1 MNLMKQN
8 LLPIGRNGEPGTDFI
23 RCQGRRACSTC
34 LFERKPVMVTLSR
47 RNSVKKGKRP
57 KRIHSFEG
65 IPYLESLK
73 RNAGVS
79 DEAIT
84 CIRRLET
91 VWKFSSNNRKAKGLL
106 RLLKKEE
113 LWIAVYRKLSLNK
126 EALRA
131 GGGKGTIDGTSI
143 KALRKLKNIV
153 SSGNEPVAI
162 IYKANLLKPKEYN
175 PLDILKCQGKVI
187 QEVLRILLECVYE
200 PRFYENSHGFRPRR
214 SQHTCLR
221 QIRRDFE
228 GAKWVIKGDVGKC
241 FDTINHAT
249 YRKCL
254 SLTIDDKPFVNLII
268 RGLRSKIL
276 VSSET
281 LECTSSKTPLGTCN
295 QLLSN
300 IVLHQLDRFISR
312 LKRRVNKGQ
321 QQKKYPEYVRLKNHW
336 VMKTSKTAIDF
347 KITPVSDS
355 HHQGLDYARYTYD
368 FIIGVN
374 GPRELA
380 VRVKMLITRF
390 LKQRLFLELSE
401 DQMVIAQISK
411 NFVPFLGYCIR
422 KRPSAVRKHTRGP
435 ANYTRT
441 QPISPGRLVIL
452 VDVKKVVQ
460 SLAYKGFCSASEPI
474 PNFRFMHQSQSYTI
488 ARANSILR
496 GLNEYY
502 RISENRKA
510 AISYFS
516 YLVRNSIAKMFA
528 AKYKL
533 GSVTHVFKK
542 AGKALKNPLKSKT
555 SSTGA
560 VFKKNGQRVKS
571 TESTKIKNVVNDTI
585 PKLLYVK
592 HADIQKPDLSPLVR
606 KWNPWKRLEKK
617 LFYNNMIYI
626 EESGACCSKYS

>member
-8 LLPIGRNGEPGTDFI
+8 LLPIGRNGEPGSDFI
-23 RCQGRRACSTC
+23 RCQGRRACSTR
-34 LFERKPVMVTLSR
+34 LFERKPVMVKLSR
-47 RNSVKKGKRP
+47 RNSVKTGKRP

-79 DEAIT
+79 DEAIA

-91 VWKFSSNNRKAKGLL
+91 VWKFSSNNRKANGLL

-126 EALRA
+126 EALGARK
-131 GGGKGTIDGTSI
+131 GKGTIDGTNI
-143 KALRKLKNIV
+143 KALRKLKNCV
-153 SSGNEPVAI
+153 SSGNYPVAVTFRGNI
-162 IYKANLLKPKEYN
+162 FKPKEYN
-175 PLDILKCQGKVI
+175 PLDISKCQGKVI

-200 PRFYENSHGFRPRR
+200 PRFCENSHGFRPRR

-268 RGLRSKIL
+268 RGLPSKIL

-281 LECTSSKTPLGTCN
+281 LECTSIKTPLGTYN

-312 LKRRVNKGQ
+312 LKRRVDKGQ
-321 QQKKYPEYVRLKNHW
+321 QQKKYPEYVSLKNHR
-336 VMKTSKTAIDF
+336 VIKSGKTAIDF
-347 KITPVSDS
+347 KIAPVNDS
-355 HHQGLDYARYTYD
+355 RHQGLDYARYAYD

-390 LKQRLFLELSE
+390 LKQKLFLQLSE
-401 DQMVIAQISK
+401 DKMVIAQISK
-411 NFVPFLGYCIR
+411 SYVPFLGYCIR
-422 KRPSAVRKHTRGP
+422 RRPSAVRKHKRGWP
-435 ANYTRT
+435 NYTRT
-441 QPISPGRLVIL
+441 QGIFPGRLVIL

-460 SLAYKGFCSASEPI
+460 SLAYKGFCSGSEPI
-474 PNFRFMHQSQSYTI
+474 PNFRFMHQSQSDTI
-488 ARANSILR
+488 ARANNILR

-516 YLVRNSIAKMFA
+516 YLVRYSLAKMFA

-542 AGKALKNPLKSKT
+542 AGKALKNPLKSKA

-560 VFKKNGQRVKS
+560 VYNGQLVKS
-571 TESTKIKNVVNDTI
+571 TKSTKIKDVVNETI

-592 HADIQKPDLSPLVR
+592 HKDIQKPDLSSLVR
-606 KWNPWKRLEKK
+606 RWNPWKPVEKK
-617 LFYNNMIYI
+617 KKTFL
-626 EESGACCSKYS
+626 